1 MGPRSTRNNWKVLP
15 VLLQKITPREL
26 SQREKNISIYILN
39 EFKLMN
45 PGNQWALLMEKT
57 EVNKLMYFQPFY
69 YFFFSS

>member
-26 SQREKNISIYILN
+26 SQMEKKQFYIYILT

-45 PGNQWALLMEKT
+45 PGTQWALLMEKIR
-57 EVNKLMYFQPFY
+57 
-69 YFFFSS
+69 S